1 MTRIDNIIQ
10 TQATVLTVPLNS
22 IKRIQVFFFLIDQL
36 IHKLSMAFSN
46 VINT

>member
-22 IKRIQVFFFLIDQL
+22 MKRIQVFFFIDQL